1 MTQAFKTELVAMQ
14 QLLTQQ
20 SSVLSG
26 DHIAKLTA
34 LQGSAF
40 TTRASQLRGLTTDDV
55 SELTTIIQTGPWPA
69 SHQASLIMA
78 LATALAGGDA
88 TPKKDKRE
96 QQSLSHFSNYTT
108 DEERSALCNPH
119 LSMTVKVTV
128 ALDVLERICAVLLR
142 ETSKRHVLATVC
154 AVHLQPQGWTALD
167 LRSWYVYFKGQ
178 YMSRFKN
185 KRADPGI
192 GHITLYPEDPSML
205 QPSQV
210 QLMFGASAAAKLE
223 VPLDIATKLEAAIWC
238 RGNAMALRHNTEHVV
253 TGAELQLRQP
263 AALESAASNANPMN
277 QMMMMMMNMMQ
288 HTQGMNM
295 QGPQIQL
302 TPPSTRCGPQPGLA
316 KRASSSNS
324 IGGCQAIE
332 DTPEP
337 STPIAPANELP
348 PQSGL
353 TPSPLT
359 VPKGSSMTPQE
370 QADKFMAALNT
381 GDIADDDAD
390 DNGPASDNGAAT
402 DNAAATRKTAAAGT
416 GAGKTTIDK
425 GKATKK
431 VTSGKAKAK
440 APAVIKKGDKKA
452 ELIFK
457 PTYCLEATRSQFL
470 CRPGLPASVGGESSK
485 CFRFIEHGG
494 QAGAEK
500 AAQKWVRD
508 FKATHKCSN

>member
-26 DHIAKLTA
+26 DNIAKLTA

-154 AVHLQPQGWTALD
+154 AVHVQPQGWTSQD
-167 LRSWYVYFKGQ
+167 LRSWYIYFKGQ

-223 VPLDIATKLEAAIWC
+223 VPLDIATKLEAAICC
-238 RGNAMALRHNTEHVV
+238 RSNAIALRHNTEHVV

-302 TPPSTRCGPQPGLA
+302 TPPSKRCGPQPGLA

-370 QADKFMAALNT
+370 QADKF
-381 GDIADDDAD
+381 DAD
-390 DNGPASDNGAAT
+390 DNGPAADNGAAT
-402 DNAAATRKTAAAGT
+402 NNAAATGKTAAAGT
-416 GAGKTTIDK
+416 RAGKTTK
-425 GKATKK
+425 GKGKDKK
-431 VTSGKAKAK
+431 KMTSGKAKAK

-470 CRPGLPASVGGESSK
+470 CRPGLPTSVGGESSK
-485 CFRFIEHGG
+485 CFRFIDHGG